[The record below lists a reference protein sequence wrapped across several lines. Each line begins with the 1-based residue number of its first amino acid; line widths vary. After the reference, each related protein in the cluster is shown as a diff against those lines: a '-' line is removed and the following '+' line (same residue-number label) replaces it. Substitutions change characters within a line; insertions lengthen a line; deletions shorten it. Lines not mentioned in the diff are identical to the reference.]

1 MSWAK
6 KIFAGLGL
14 TLAAI
19 VVIGYGSYVYMNQPS
34 ELQEPNY
41 YSYYKSQDKTP
52 EGKVGIFISIMMMPE
67 GVDEEFYTTV
77 FEKPMKIIPW
87 PFREILKWDD
97 GMPLFDTVKYF
108 EFDAFEPT
116 NLMDYKGS
124 TTDIDGVPYV
134 EKWRQ
139 GKIDFVPGQG
149 YTPGYFIYP
158 ERPAG
163 MSTKAAELVA
173 KARVYYHAENAG
185 LKDGRVPH
193 EAGLRAFINGAMNK
207 VQEKYGD
214 IPWVLVNSDK
224 FGEARQGMRDLLDTG
239 VDTVVFAPPRVIYSH
254 YEEFNASVKHGM
266 EYIREWEEE
275 NGKSIKVIIAPQLG
289 DFQPTRQAYLN
300 MLRERLDTLP
310 QGASLK
316 VVVSVHGMPWEM
328 VEHEAW
334 LELAPRYRDKI
345 LAEAEQILESE
356 YEFKD
361 TKVILSQ
368 DHFAEMT
375 KMLPS
380 TNEIYW
386 QAIDAG
392 YDYVINMPIEFQAEN
407 TDTLYAHAVV
417 NFKGFDDYDVYDTIE
432 HDWSKP
438 LVRTF
443 KQGDTTI
450 IYNGLPMGSYN
461 TLIVEG
467 HFQQMDYIL
476 SKWDRN
482 RAMQRSP
489 NADLPTAQRSNPSSM
504 TAQQVSDSR

>member
-1 MSWAK
+1 MSLAK
-6 KIFAGLGL
+6 KIFAGLGISL
-14 TLAAI
+14 VAL
-19 VVIGYGSYVYMNQPS
+19 VVIGYGSFVFMNQPS

-41 YSYYKSQDKTP
+41 YTYYKNQDTTP

-67 GVDEEFYTTV
+67 DVDEEFYTTV
-77 FEKPMKIIPW
+77 FQKPLKIIPW
-87 PFREILKWDD
+87 PFREMLKWDD
-97 GMPLFDTVKYF
+97 GLPLFDTVKYF
-108 EFDAFEPT
+108 EFEPFEPT
-116 NLMDYKGS
+116 NLMDHTGS

-158 ERPAG
+158 ERDAG

-193 EAGLRAFINGAMNK
+193 EAGLRAFINGAMSKIEN
-207 VQEKYGD
+207 KYGD

-289 DFQPTRQAYLN
+289 DFKPTRDAYLN

-310 QGASLK
+310 KGASLK

-345 LAEAEQILESE
+345 MAEAEEILANE
-356 YEFKD
+356 YEFER

-386 QAIDAG
+386 NAINDG
-392 YDYVINMPIEFQAEN
+392 YDYVVNMPIEFQAEN

-417 NFKGFDDYDVYDTIE
+417 NFKGFDGYDVYDTID

-438 LVRTF
+438 LVRKF
-443 KQGDTTI
+443 RQGNTTI

-461 TLIVEG
+461 EPIIEG
-467 HFQQMDYIL
+467 HFQQIDSVL

-482 RAMQRSP
+482 IAVERNADPDRPTAMGPVSP
-489 NADLPTAQRSNPSSM
+489 NLGERELA
-504 TAQQVSDSR
+504 DSR